1 MRELMTTS
9 RAMALSDEF
18 VKESRVATKNF
29 VVGPWG
35 FAFETQ
41 QFNSFVWA
49 LQGRK
54 PFAHLDDGYTG

>member
-1 MRELMTTS
+1 
-9 RAMALSDEF
+9 MALSDEF